1 MAHIKQPKRVKK
13 KCLNCANNS
22 IPQFHPFCSTRC
34 SQLDLSK
41 WLNED
46 YRVPIVEIDDFDE
59 GKFLD
64 EDD

>member
-1 MAHIKQPKRVKK
+1 MAK
-13 KCLNCANNS
+13 KCLNCAKKSNS
-22 IPQFHPFCSTRC
+22 KFHPFCSTRC

-46 YRVPIVEIDDFDE
+46 YRVPVAEFDDFDE